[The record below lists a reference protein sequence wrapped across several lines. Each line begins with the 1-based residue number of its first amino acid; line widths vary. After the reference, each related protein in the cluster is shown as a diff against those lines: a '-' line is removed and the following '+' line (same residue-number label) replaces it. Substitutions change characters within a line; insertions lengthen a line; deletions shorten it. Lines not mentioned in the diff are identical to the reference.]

1 MGCQGSEVQILS
13 RRPILLFSLLNYSI
27 NSTSGNLERNHAA
40 TTYFFD
46 TMAAKFLLMDVQM
59 SSCCGGGVSNTQAQ
73 MDSAQK
79 RLLWTV
85 LVLNGVMFFVEFI
98 AGWIAESSG
107 LIADSL
113 DMLADTLVYAVSL
126 YAVGKAIKYKA
137 NAAIF
142 NGILQTALAL
152 LVLGDV
158 AQRLIW
164 GSEPNANMMLWIAG
178 LALLVNVICFALLYS
193 SRNGDINIRA
203 SWICSRNDMLMN
215 AGVILSAWMVSVIN
229 KAWPDLLIATIIA
242 IIVLRSALRIIKDA
256 HAVKAGEKTDISTC
270 CG

>member
-1 MGCQGSEVQILS
+1 
-13 RRPILLFSLLNYSI
+13 
-27 NSTSGNLERNHAA
+27 
-40 TTYFFD
+40 
-46 TMAAKFLLMDVQM
+46 M
-59 SSCCGGGVSNTQAQ
+59 SSCCGTTAQ
-73 MDSAQK
+73 EHIDKAQR
-79 RLLWTV
+79 RLLWIV

-98 AGWIAESSG
+98 AGWLAQSSG

-142 NGILQTALAL
+142 NGTLQTVLAL
-152 LVLGDV
+152 VVLADV
-158 AQRLIW
+158 LQRLIF
-164 GSEPNANMMLWIAG
+164 GSQPNANMMLWVAG
-178 LALLVNVICFALLYS
+178 LALLVNVLCFALLYS

-215 AGVILSAWMVSVIN
+215 TGVIASALLVAQLDV
-229 KAWPDLLIATIIA
+229 AWPDLLIATVIA
-242 IIVLRSALRIIKDA
+242 LIVLRSAIRIIRDA
-256 HAVKAGEKTDISTC
+256 RAVKAGDKSDISGC